1 MFVYITLIM
10 SDDAD
15 PIAAI
20 ATIAA
25 TAPSNNLVITIDA
38 RETTLYNDITE
49 RDLDNYAEK
58 IEIVSENLTQ
68 GDIHITYKSLNYI
81 FERKTLADLQASI
94 VDGRYKEQK
103 ARLLSNIS
111 QKYIT
116 YIIEGD
122 TVLSSNTY
130 SKNKSMIQGAYLH
143 TMFRDN
149 IRILYTKN
157 IMETATLILLI
168 STKILD
174 RPEKFLSEE
183 YTADKC
189 YTDFVKLKKKKIDN
203 IDTKSCFVMQL
214 SQIPMISNVIAKNI
228 QTKYASMSVIIKA
241 LDVFETPEQKI
252 KELCKIEGV
261 GKEKASHIVKY
272 LFAE

>member
-1 MFVYITLIM
+1 M
-10 SDDAD
+10 SDTTD

-20 ATIAA
+20 AA
-25 TAPSNNLVITIDA
+25 TAPNNNLVITIDA

-157 IMETATLILLI
+157 IIETATLILLI

-214 SQIPMISNVIAKNI
+214 SQIPMISNVIAKHI
-228 QTKYASMSVIIKA
+228 HAKYASMSVIIRA

>member
-1 MFVYITLIM
+1 M
-10 SDDAD
+10 DN
-15 PIAAI
+15 
-20 ATIAA
+20 
-25 TAPSNNLVITIDA
+25 SNKLVITIDA
-38 RETTLYNDITE
+38 RETNVYNDIID
-49 RDLDNYAEK
+49 RDLDNYKDNIQIISA
-58 IEIVSENLTQ
+58 NLLL
-68 GDIHITYKSLNYI
+68 GDIHITYNNSLTHI

-94 VDGRYKEQK
+94 LDGRYKEQK

-122 TVLSSNTY
+122 NILSSNVY
-130 SKNKSMIQGAYLH
+130 AKNKSMIQGAYLH

-157 IMETATLILLI
+157 IVETTTLILLI

-174 RPEKFLSEE
+174 KPDKFIYEE

-203 IDTKSCFVMQL
+203 IDQRTCFVMQL

-228 QTKYASMSVIIKA
+228 YTKYKSMGNLIQS
-241 LDVFETPEQKI
+241 LLPFESAEQKI
-252 KELCKIEGV
+252 KDLCKLDGI
-261 GKEKASHIVKY
+261 GKEKAANIVKY
-272 LFAE
+272 LFTDTEEETEN

>member
-1 MFVYITLIM
+1 MDITNGN
-10 SDDAD
+10 DNAN
-15 PIAAI
+15 
-20 ATIAA
+20 
-25 TAPSNNLVITIDA
+25 SNSNKIVISIDI
-38 RETTLYNDITE
+38 RETNVYNDIID
-49 RDLDNYAEK
+49 RDLDNYKDNIQIISA
-58 IEIVSENLTQ
+58 NLLL
-68 GDIHITYKSLNYI
+68 GDIHITYNNSLTHI

-94 VDGRYKEQK
+94 LDGRYKEQK
-103 ARLLSNIS
+103 ARLLSNTS

-122 TVLSSNTY
+122 NILSSNCF
-130 SKNKSMIQGAYLH
+130 SKYKSMIQGAYLH

-157 IMETATLILLI
+157 IVETTTLILLI

-174 RPEKFLSEE
+174 KPDKFLYEE

-203 IDTKSCFVMQL
+203 IDLKTCFIMQL

-228 QTKYASMSVIIKA
+228 YAKYKSMGNLVKS
-241 LDVFETPEQKI
+241 LMPFESAEQKI
-252 KELCKIEGV
+252 KELCKLDGV
-261 GKEKASHIVKY
+261 GKEKAASIVKY
-272 LFAE
+272 LFTDTEEET